1 MPGFTT
7 HYLFGA
13 DAYRRIASGQV
24 RQNLNRNHSAFAL
37 GLQGPDLFFYYLP
50 SYLMHRENIGAL
62 AHRKDTGAFFS
73 NLLESRSLFTG
84 KKRSQAVADAYI
96 MGFLGH
102 YTLDCAI
109 HPYVYAF
116 TGYTPETP
124 PSNTEYFGQHAYFE
138 TEIDNELLYRKK
150 RLLPSQF
157 HQNATI
163 RLTPLQYKVIV
174 QMLAYAYRNTYP
186 DVLASEVL
194 LGGAPLWMKLGTKLL
209 NDPSGQKKVLT
220 RLIEKIL
227 LGRAFISPMLAS
239 DYYCFIQD
247 PLNLSR
253 RKWIHP
259 WTKQPSTASFFDL
272 YKPALELYV
281 KRLQSYTHMI
291 RHGFCASAKKA
302 FLTEYGNRSFLS
314 GLPCQELLNLP

>member
-7 HYLFGA
+7 HYLFGT
-13 DAYRRIASGQV
+13 DAYRRISSKRV
-24 RQNLNRNHSAFAL
+24 RQNLKYNHSAFAL

-62 AHRKDTGAFFS
+62 AHRKDTGRFFA
-73 NLLESRSLFTG
+73 NLLESRSLFAD
-84 KKRSQAVADAYI
+84 KNRHLDIADAYI

-116 TGYTPETP
+116 TGYDPKTP

-150 RLLPSQF
+150 HLRPSQF

-163 RLTPLQYKVIV
+163 HLTPLQRRVIV
-174 QMLAYAYRNTYP
+174 RMLVHAYRNTYP
-186 DVLASEVL
+186 NILASEVM
-194 LGGAPLWMKLGTKLL
+194 LGGAPLWMKSGTSLL
-209 NDPSGQKKVLT
+209 HDPSGRKKVLA
-220 RLIEKIL
+220 RLVEKIL
-227 LGRAFISPMLAS
+227 LGRAFLSPMLAS
-239 DYYCFIQD
+239 DYYRFIQD

-253 RKWIHP
+253 RRWMHP
-259 WTKQPSTASFFDL
+259 WTKKWSDASFQDL
-272 YKPALELYV
+272 YQDAAHLYS
-281 KRLQSYTHMI
+281 KRLKNYEQLVSG
-291 RHGFCASAKKA
+291 GFAENDLKR
-302 FLTEYGNRSFLS
+302 FLNDYGNRSFLS
-314 GLPCQELLNLP
+314 GLPC